1 MTREAVILTGVRTAF
16 GKFMGAFSNVSAI
29 DLAAHVSKGAL
40 ERAGVSPD
48 QVDHVIFGNVLQ
60 TSSDAIYLARHAGL
74 NAGVPVEVP
83 AVTVNRLC
91 GSGLEA
97 IVQAARMVQAGEAD
111 LVLAGGT
118 ENMTQAPFMIRG
130 ARQGLRLGS
139 GKLEDYLWEAL
150 YDPYG
155 KCTMAGTANNLAEKY
170 GISREEQDEFAL
182 RSHERAVRAIES
194 GRFAEEILPYE
205 LKVKGKTVLVDTD
218 EHPRKGTTMEALAG
232 LPLAPFEGNKHVTA
246 GNASG
251 INDGAAA
258 VLVASREKAQELG
271 VSPLGR
277 VVSWAA
283 AGVEPRYMGIGPA
296 PASRRAL
303 QRAGLSLEN
312 IDLIEINEAFAGQ
325 YLAVERELELD
336 REKVNVNGGAIALGH
351 PLGASGARLA
361 LTLLIELQRQQKQ
374 WGLASLCIGGG
385 QGIAAIFE
393 STA

>member
-1 MTREAVILTGVRTAF
+1 MREAVIIAGVRTAF
-16 GKFMGAFSNVSAI
+16 GKFMGAFSEVSAI
-29 DLAAHVSKGAL
+29 ELAAHVTKGAL
-40 ERAGVSPD
+40 ARAEIPPN
-48 QVDHVIFGNVLQ
+48 QVEHIIFGNVIQ
-60 TSSDAIYLARHAGL
+60 TSPDAIYLARHAGL
-74 NAGVPVEVP
+74 KAGIPIEVP

-97 IVQAARMVQAGEAD
+97 IVQAARIIQAGEVD
-111 LVLAGGT
+111 LIVAGGS
-118 ENMTQAPFMIRG
+118 ENMTQAPFVIRG

-139 GKLEDYLWEAL
+139 AKLEDYLWEAL

-155 KCTMAGTANNLAEKY
+155 RCTMAGTANNLAEKY

-182 RSHERAVRAIES
+182 RSHQRAVKAMDS
-194 GRFAEEILPYE
+194 GRFREEILPYE
-205 LKVKGKTVLVDTD
+205 LEVKGKKIVVDTD
-218 EHPRKGTTMEALAG
+218 EHPRRDTSMEVLSK
-232 LPLAPFEGNKHVTA
+232 LPLAPFEGNKYVTA

-258 VLVASREKAQELG
+258 VLVASSDKAKELG
-271 VSPLGR
+271 IKPLGR
-277 VVSWAA
+277 IISWATV
-283 AGVEPRYMGIGPA
+283 GVEPKYMGIGPA

-303 QRAGLSLEN
+303 ELAGLSLKD

-336 REKVNVNGGAIALGH
+336 RDKVNVNGGAIALGH

-361 LTLLIELQRQQKQ
+361 LTLLIELKLQKKQ
-374 WGLASLCIGGG
+374 FGLASLCIGGG

-393 STA
+393 SLA